1 MSATSA
7 LALEIPLLRA
17 EHLGRKV
24 GNKVIV
30 DDVSFELH
38 AAETL
43 GILGPSGSGK
53 SSLLRLLNR
62 LDEPTSGT
70 VFVEGVD
77 YRSIAPRE
85 LRRKIGLVMQRPYL
99 FSGTV
104 EDNVRFGPEQRGEQV
119 SSDAIA
125 ALLSE
130 TGLPGYATRN
140 VAKLSGGE
148 AQRVSLA
155 RALANSPSVLLLD
168 EPTSALDDASK
179 GSIETLVRTIVNSK
193 KLGCVLVT
201 HDRSQADR
209 MASRLLRMEGGRIL
223 AGGEAC

>member
-1 MSATSA
+1 MSAISA
-7 LALEIPLLRA
+7 LGIPLLRA

-99 FSGTV
+99 FPGTV
-104 EDNVRFGPEQRGEQV
+104 EDNVRFGPQQRGEQV

-125 ALLSE
+125 ALVSE
-130 TGLPGYATRN
+130 TGLPGYATRD

-179 GSIETLVRTIVNSK
+179 GSIETLIRTIVNGK

-209 MASRLLRMEGGRIL
+209 MASRILRMESGRAL
-223 AGGEAC
+223 AGGDVC

>member
-1 MSATSA
+1 
-7 LALEIPLLRA
+7 
-17 EHLGRKV
+17 
-24 GNKVIV
+24 
-30 DDVSFELH
+30 
-38 AAETL
+38 
-43 GILGPSGSGK
+43 
-53 SSLLRLLNR
+53 
-62 LDEPTSGT
+62 
-70 VFVEGVD
+70 
-77 YRSIAPRE
+77 
-85 LRRKIGLVMQRPYL
+85 MQRPYL

-104 EDNVRFGPEQRGEQV
+104 ADNLRFGPQQRGEQLT
-119 SSDAIA
+119 SEAIA

-130 TGLPGYATRN
+130 TGLPGYATRE

-179 GSIETLVRTIVNSK
+179 SGVETLVRTIVNGK

-209 MASRLLRMEGGRIL
+209 MASRLLRMEGGRVL
-223 AGGEAC
+223 AGGDGC

>member
-1 MSATSA
+1 MSATS
-7 LALEIPLLRA
+7 ALEIPLLRA

-30 DDVSFELH
+30 DDASFELH

-70 VFVEGVD
+70 VFVQGAD

-104 EDNVRFGPEQRGEQV
+104 EDNLRFGPQQRGEQL

-130 TGLPGYATRN
+130 TGLPGYATRD

-179 GSIETLVRTIVNSK
+179 GSIETLVRTIVNDK

-201 HDRSQADR
+201 HDRLQADR
-209 MASRLLRMEGGRIL
+209 MTSRILHMEGGRVL
-223 AGGEAC
+223 AEGGAC

>member
-7 LALEIPLLRA
+7 LDTPLLRA
-17 EHLGRKV
+17 EHLGRTV

-30 DDVSFELH
+30 DDVSFELQ
-38 AAETL
+38 ASETL

-77 YRSIAPRE
+77 YRSISPRE
-85 LRRKIGLVMQRPYL
+85 LRRKVGLVMQRPYL

-104 EDNVRFGPEQRGEQV
+104 EDNLRFGPQQRGEQL
-119 SSDAIA
+119 SPEAIA

-130 TGLPGYATRN
+130 TGLPGYAARD

-155 RALANSPSVLLLD
+155 RALANSPSILLLD

-179 GSIETLVRTIVNSK
+179 SGVETLVRTIVNGK

-209 MASRLLRMEGGRIL
+209 MASRLLRMEGGRVL

>member
-1 MSATSA
+1 MSATST
-7 LALEIPLLRA
+7 LEIPLLRA

-70 VFVEGVD
+70 VFIEGVD

-85 LRRKIGLVMQRPYL
+85 LRRKVGLVMQRPYL

-104 EDNVRFGPEQRGEQV
+104 EDNLRFGPQQRGEQV
-119 SSDAIA
+119 SSEAIA

-130 TGLPGYATRN
+130 TGLPGYATRD

-179 GSIETLVRTIVNSK
+179 GSIETLVRTIVNDK

-201 HDRSQADR
+201 HDRLQADR
-209 MASRLLRMEGGRIL
+209 MASRILRMETGRAP
-223 AGGEAC
+223 AGGDAC